1 MLSSSPS
8 PLVQIPL
15 KSTSSGPRR
24 TYCRQLSISNS
35 ATAYKER
42 PNLSF
47 ASERTAT
54 STCLYDILGIST
66 AASYQEIKS
75 AYRQLARTCHPD
87 VASCDRKDTSAGE
100 FMKIHE
106 AYSTLS
112 DPHKRAVYDSK
123 LFTRNRPL
131 TVTFSGYSSGR
142 SWETDQCW

>member
-1 MLSSSPS
+1 MISSAPS

-15 KSTSSGPRR
+15 KSPSSAPRR
-24 TYCRQLSISNS
+24 TYFRPLSISNT

-47 ASERTAT
+47 STQRMDT
-54 STCLYDILGIST
+54 STSLYDILGIST
-66 AASYQEIKS
+66 AASNREIKS

-87 VASCDRKDTSAGE
+87 VASFDRKDTSAGE

-112 DPHKRAVYDSK
+112 DPQRRAVYDSK
-123 LFTRNRPL
+123 LFTRTRPL
-131 TVTFSGYSSGR
+131 TVSFSGYGGGR